1 VRSAT
6 DLSTVFWN
14 IIVVI
19 LQQSGGRGAEI
30 WGFRESIILS
40 GGIHIT
46 IMITLLFNLGCTT
59 VRKITIVEYILMI
72 KNKRQ
77 LKPRW

>member
-1 VRSAT
+1 MPHLFTGSLAGIGKR
-6 DLSTVFWN
+6 W
-14 IIVVI
+14 
-19 LQQSGGRGAEI
+19 AEI

-46 IMITLLFNLGCTT
+46 SLITLLFNLGCTT
-59 VRKITIVEYILMI
+59 VRKITIVKYIFMM